1 MSIFVLGS
9 FEIVVSFCLDSYLW
23 SSFSFRASICRSRSK
38 PRPSAL
44 LLCEPSS
51 YPLVLLFSRASIKRP
66 EVTRQSLDLWVHL
79 LELGHGFCH
88 KPDTMTSKAPDL
100 VPRLSLQTSQFV
112 LLSPLTYFTSCSTGD
127 RNLEQGHVSLRPPA
141 DRELQGQLRARE
153 EEQAHVPHV
162 GQKNAPGKRPF
173 DG

>member
-66 EVTRQSLDLWVHL
+66 EVTRQLLDLWVHL

-100 VPRLSLQTSQFV
+100 VLRF
-112 LLSPLTYFTSCSTGD
+112 SPPIISI
-127 RNLEQGHVSLRPPA
+127 RPTVTPFLFNFLHHRWPKPWA
-141 DRELQGQLRARE
+141 RARFTTSTSRSRTTRTTTSTRRRTGPCASCGPE
-153 EEQAHVPHV
+153 ECTW
-162 GQKNAPGKRPF
+162 
-173 DG
+173 